1 MAYLYRMYLSFFFQG
16 LTVRNKELF
25 FESKERK
32 KKEREDERKGGKVG
46 INSLSKY

>member
-1 MAYLYRMYLSFFFQG
+1 M
-16 LTVRNKELF
+16 RNKQLV

-46 INSLSKY
+46 INTLSKY